1 MQSLLGCVFLLLIV
15 VAALALLA
23 LGISMIRRDAKHGT
37 SGSLSAAALEL
48 QSLLEPPKK
57 KVVEA
62 QHELEEVDERDE
74 ATPGGAPSPTTNRPE
89 PRR

>member
-1 MQSLLGCVFLLLIV
+1 MQALLGCAFLLLIV
-15 VAALALLA
+15 VAAIALLA
-23 LGISMIRRDAKHGT
+23 LGILMIRRDAKHGA
-37 SGSLSAAALEL
+37 SGALSAAALEL

-74 ATPGGAPSPTTNRPE
+74 ATPGGEPPPTTSRLTP
-89 PRR
+89 PQ